1 MTNWNWTKYDYL
13 CTDCDAL
20 IEITTLKNRSE
31 CFQPLCTCGSVN
43 VINIGVSDG
52 NAPLFEPVI
61 EVTPPQLVKINTNPY
76 NQYMDLNTLKEYI
89 RLHAISLEQDMAY
102 IQEHESNSDEMVS
115 YLEGSIDVCNH
126 ILEAINE

>member
-20 IEITTLKNRSE
+20 IEITTLKNIREWRGWCS
-31 CFQPLCTCGSVN
+31 CGSAN
-43 VINIGVSDG
+43 IINIGTSNG
-52 NAPLFEPVI
+52 NAPLFEPVMK
-61 EVTPPQLVKINTNPY
+61 VTPPRLVKINSNPY